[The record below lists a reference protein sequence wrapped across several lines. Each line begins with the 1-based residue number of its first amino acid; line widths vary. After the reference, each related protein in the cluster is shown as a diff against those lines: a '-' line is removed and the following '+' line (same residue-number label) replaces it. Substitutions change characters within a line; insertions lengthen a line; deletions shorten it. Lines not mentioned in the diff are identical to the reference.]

1 MTLMRSSLAMACS
14 ITALLGST
22 MTAQTPPAAPPAR
35 SAPPA
40 GTQRTAPAA
49 RAARLLDVTVTDPK
63 GMPLTDVRIRT
74 AGPVDREGV
83 TDDQGTLRLLNLR
96 AGTYRLRFDAEGFV
110 AFEREVTIAAT
121 GRIAPVDVM
130 LTPEPP
136 KAAPPPPAPEPVRVE
151 AKESPRPTGEPRTLQ
166 VPDFWELNPLG
177 RSEPQKASL
186 MGCTGFATTRLL
198 QVREPM
204 PGRVNPEADETL
216 YVVAG
221 EASLTLGGMERQL
234 EAGGLAV
241 IPRGTTHTLSRRGR
255 NPVVFV
261 SVLSGPACDN
271 AAIR

>member
-1 MTLMRSSLAMACS
+1 MRPSLAVASCLVVS
-14 ITALLGST
+14 LGST
-22 MTAQTPPAAPPAR
+22 LLAQAPPAAPPAR
-35 SAPPA
+35 TAPPA
-40 GTQRTAPAA
+40 GAQRTAPAA
-49 RAARLLDVTVTDPK
+49 RAARPLDLTVTDPK
-63 GMPLTDVRIRT
+63 GMPLADVRIRT
-74 AGPVDREGV
+74 TGPVDREGV

-110 AFEREVTIAAT
+110 SFEREVAIAAT
-121 GRIAPVDVM
+121 GRIAPLDIM

-136 KAAPPPPAPEPVRVE
+136 APAPPPPPEPVRVE
-151 AKESPRPTGEPRTLQ
+151 SKETPRPTGEARTLQ

-204 PGRVNPEADETL
+204 TGRVNPEADETL

-221 EASLTLGGMERQL
+221 EASITLGGGERQL

-261 SVLSGPACDN
+261 SVLSGPVCES
-271 AAIR
+271 AAIH